1 MKLFFILIL
10 LLFFNTVHPNE
21 ISPLII
27 LENCKTCHGENFLGN
42 SYLTSFKDLD
52 KEEFLEKMYNYKSKK
67 DNSVMSRIVKVLTK
81 KNIKEITDLIYDI
94 K

>member
-10 LLFFNTVHPNE
+10 LLFFNTVHSNE

-27 LENCKTCHGENFLGN
+27 LENCKTCHGENFSGN

-67 DNSVMSRIVKVLTK
+67 DNSVMSRIVQVLTK
-81 KNIKEITDLIYDI
+81 KNIKEITELIYDI